1 MHSPARASQPSPSR
15 FWSQQGRRG
24 PSSPSSSPCR
34 AGGPCSAPMGAG
46 GLGRDV
52 PGAGHQGSSS
62 DAGAAAAA
70 GGDVI
75 GGELGLLGP
84 ELIRFL
90 LGINRVSWGRAR
102 NWLLQCRAGGRAVF
116 PQIPAEKPRSSSTR
130 LDGACP
136 VPTACPWG
144 TLPSWCPTGTCS
156 PPREHCSEPWVAPA
170 PCSQLPWPWA
180 LAKASPE
187 TCFWL
192 VLGCPVLAE

>member
-1 MHSPARASQPSPSR
+1 M
-15 FWSQQGRRG
+15 
-24 PSSPSSSPCR
+24 
-34 AGGPCSAPMGAG
+34 
-46 GLGRDV
+46 

-62 DAGAAAAA
+62 DARAAAAA

-102 NWLLQCRAGGRAVF
+102 NWLLQRRAGGRAVF

-136 VPTACPWG
+136 VPTASCCPHGALMVPYRDPFTPPGALLRALGG
-144 TLPSWCPTGTCS
+144 TSALLTAPLALGTGKGFS
-156 PPREHCSEPWVAPA
+156 
-170 PCSQLPWPWA
+170 
-180 LAKASPE
+180 
-187 TCFWL
+187 
-192 VLGCPVLAE
+192 